1 MANKPIM
8 EKNMSNHVFT
18 AEEVTAERN
27 KRLMAWVADELGLE
41 DKKRQQLYTEMTLLF
56 KHATEHE
63 LAEYLWEKLAAKKS
77 IKDVEAAKKIIK
89 RFHDI
94 ALGWLANTAE
104 DLRT

>member
-1 MANKPIM
+1 MR
-8 EKNMSNHVFT
+8 NHVIT

-27 KRLMAWVADELGLE
+27 KRLTAWVAGELGL
-41 DKKRQQLYTEMTLLF
+41 DDAKRQQLFTEMTLLF
-56 KHATEHE
+56 QHATDHE
-63 LAEYLWEKLAAKKS
+63 LAEYLWEKLAVTNKVQN
-77 IKDVEAAKKIIK
+77 VEMATKIIK